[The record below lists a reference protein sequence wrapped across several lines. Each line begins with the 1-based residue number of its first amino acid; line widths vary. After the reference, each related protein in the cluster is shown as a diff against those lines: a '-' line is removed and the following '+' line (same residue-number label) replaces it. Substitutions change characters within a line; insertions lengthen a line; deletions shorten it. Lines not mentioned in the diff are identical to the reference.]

1 MFSYFTLFTVYL
13 STMFA
18 PLSIPFLKSSAEFI
32 QPNTSSMLYGGE
44 YYNVEWNMSNNVNL
58 QFQIYNETQDDWVSH
73 INNNH
78 FLSIVIDQTTNQYNW
93 SVPLYLSQYCKIPV
107 VWYSISRHKSLCYQR
122 RIQHCRYLCKY
133 VFIG

>member
-18 PLSIPFLKSSAEFI
+18 PLSFPFLKSSAEFI
-32 QPNTSSMLYGGE
+32 QPNATSMLYGGE

-58 QFQIYNETQDDWVSH
+58 QFQIYNDSQDSWVSH

-78 FLSIVIDQTTNQYNW
+78 FPPLSIVIDQTTNQYNW
-93 SVPLYLSQYCKIPV
+93 SVPLYLSQYWQNPSRMV
-107 VWYSISRHKSLCYQR
+107 LNSSRHKPLC
-122 RIQHCRYLCKY
+122 C
-133 VFIG
+133 